1 MTPGVSPVPL
11 AAMAKLT
18 LEGGKSDLKADLKAE
33 GADTL
38 EPPSTPARGDTDA
51 AETAAETAETDV
63 KRPGTSVDEGLAA
76 ALAAG
81 EAMYGEHSGFQVS
94 YIFTFVYVGNST
106 DAVFCAHRYWSPL
119 SQVYNVPTVQP
130 KAAYAL
136 VWCHVAAFTADLLSY
151 KLAGGSGGDVF
162 LRLALFDD
170 AVVYDSQWLRLVRLF
185 VFVFLFP
192 CVWAIRVMASCFVG
206 HSSRRASW
214 ISAWYTSR

>member
-18 LEGGKSDLKADLKAE
+18 LEGGKSDLKAEGKAE
-33 GADTL
+33 GVDDAA

-94 YIFTFVYVGNST
+94 YIFTFVYVGN
-106 DAVFCAHRYWSPL
+106 
-119 SQVYNVPTVQP
+119 
-130 KAAYAL
+130 
-136 VWCHVAAFTADLLSY
+136 
-151 KLAGGSGGDVF
+151 
-162 LRLALFDD
+162 
-170 AVVYDSQWLRLVRLF
+170 
-185 VFVFLFP
+185 
-192 CVWAIRVMASCFVG
+192 
-206 HSSRRASW
+206 
-214 ISAWYTSR
+214 

>member
-1 MTPGVSPVPL
+1 M
-11 AAMAKLT
+11 
-18 LEGGKSDLKADLKAE
+18 
-33 GADTL
+33 
-38 EPPSTPARGDTDA
+38 R
-51 AETAAETAETDV
+51 
-63 KRPGTSVDEGLAA
+63 
-76 ALAAG
+76 
-81 EAMYGEHSGFQVS
+81 
-94 YIFTFVYVGNST
+94 VYLCFRLGNST

-214 ISAWYTSR
+214 ISALFTSR

>member
-1 MTPGVSPVPL
+1 M
-11 AAMAKLT
+11 
-18 LEGGKSDLKADLKAE
+18 
-33 GADTL
+33 
-38 EPPSTPARGDTDA
+38 
-51 AETAAETAETDV
+51 
-63 KRPGTSVDEGLAA
+63 
-76 ALAAG
+76 
-81 EAMYGEHSGFQVS
+81 
-94 YIFTFVYVGNST
+94 GNWN

-214 ISAWYTSR
+214 ISALFTSR

>member
-1 MTPGVSPVPL
+1 V
-11 AAMAKLT
+11 
-18 LEGGKSDLKADLKAE
+18 
-33 GADTL
+33 
-38 EPPSTPARGDTDA
+38 
-51 AETAAETAETDV
+51 
-63 KRPGTSVDEGLAA
+63 
-76 ALAAG
+76 
-81 EAMYGEHSGFQVS
+81 
-94 YIFTFVYVGNST
+94 FVY
-106 DAVFCAHRYWSPL
+106 HRYWSPL

-170 AVVYDSQWLRLVRLF
+170 AVVYDSQWLRLVRSF

-192 CVWAIRVMASCFVG
+192 CVWAIRVMTSCFVG

-214 ISAWYTSR
+214 ISALFTSR

>member
-1 MTPGVSPVPL
+1 V
-11 AAMAKLT
+11 
-18 LEGGKSDLKADLKAE
+18 
-33 GADTL
+33 
-38 EPPSTPARGDTDA
+38 R
-51 AETAAETAETDV
+51 
-63 KRPGTSVDEGLAA
+63 
-76 ALAAG
+76 
-81 EAMYGEHSGFQVS
+81 
-94 YIFTFVYVGNST
+94 VYFCFRMGNST

-192 CVWAIRVMASCFVG
+192 CVWAIRVMTSCFVG

-214 ISAWYTSR
+214 ISALFTSR

>member
-1 MTPGVSPVPL
+1 V
-11 AAMAKLT
+11 
-18 LEGGKSDLKADLKAE
+18 
-33 GADTL
+33 
-38 EPPSTPARGDTDA
+38 R
-51 AETAAETAETDV
+51 
-63 KRPGTSVDEGLAA
+63 
-76 ALAAG
+76 
-81 EAMYGEHSGFQVS
+81 
-94 YIFTFVYVGNST
+94 VYFCFRMGNST

-214 ISAWYTSR
+214 ISALFTSR

>member
-1 MTPGVSPVPL
+1 M
-11 AAMAKLT
+11 
-18 LEGGKSDLKADLKAE
+18 
-33 GADTL
+33 
-38 EPPSTPARGDTDA
+38 
-51 AETAAETAETDV
+51 
-63 KRPGTSVDEGLAA
+63 
-76 ALAAG
+76 
-81 EAMYGEHSGFQVS
+81 
-94 YIFTFVYVGNST
+94 GNFT
-106 DAVFCAHRYWSPL
+106 DAVFVHHRYWSPL

-170 AVVYDSQWLRLVRLF
+170 AVVYDSQWLRLVRSF

-192 CVWAIRVMASCFVG
+192 CVWAIRVMTSCFVG

-214 ISAWYTSR
+214 ISALFTSR